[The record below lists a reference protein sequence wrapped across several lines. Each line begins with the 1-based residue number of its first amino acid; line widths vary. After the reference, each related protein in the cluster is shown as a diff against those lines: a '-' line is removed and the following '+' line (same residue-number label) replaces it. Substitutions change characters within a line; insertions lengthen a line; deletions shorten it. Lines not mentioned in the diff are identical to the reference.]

1 MMTKKQR
8 QKLLVDHNIQQSKTL
23 INQAERANKGR
34 YAHDINVCMLRIK
47 DLLKKK
53 SPKTTRGKS
62 FIELC
67 KYKQALASYLY
78 LAEKKL

>member
-8 QKLLVDHNIQQSKTL
+8 QKLLVDHNIRQARKL
-23 INQAERANKGR
+23 VNQAERANKGM
-34 YAHDINVCMLRIK
+34 YVHNINVCMHRIK

-53 SPKTTRGKS
+53 SPKTTRGKN

>member
-1 MMTKKQR
+1 MTKKQR
-8 QKLLVDHNIQQSKTL
+8 QKLLVDHNIQQARKL
-23 INQAERANKGR
+23 VNQAERANKGR
-34 YAHDINVCMLRIK
+34 YAHNINACMLRIK

-67 KYKQALASYLY
+67 KHKQALASYLY
-78 LAEKKL
+78 LTEKKI